1 MAQEFGLHPLA
12 VEDAIKAHQ
21 RPKIERYDG
30 TLFVV
35 LRSARYIDETETV
48 DFGEIH
54 VFVGED
60 FVVTVRH
67 GKASTLDRAQAAGIH
82 ARVAAPWPRGDP
94 VCGHGPGGRRL
105 RSGGGVFR
113 ET

>member
-1 MAQEFGLHPLA
+1 M
-12 VEDAIKAHQ
+12 
-21 RPKIERYDG
+21 
-30 TLFVV
+30 

-67 GKASTLDRAQAAGIH
+67 GKASTWIVR
-82 ARVAAPWPRGDP
+82 
-94 VCGHGPGGRRL
+94 RRL
-105 RSGGGVFR
+105 ESMPELPRRGPEAILYAVMDRVVDDYARWWSLQR